1 LWAVAITLRII
12 LIQNLRR
19 LADQMVAGRGERA
32 DADGL
37 ADRLLKSGGKHSA
50 PDADVGARLSA
61 PLSEVFAAQLAKRLR
76 DKDPRTTP
84 ALGLLAER
92 FRLQESSIEYVV
104 QNAQA
109 QAGRV

>member
-1 LWAVAITLRII
+1 LWAVAITLRIV
-12 LIQNLRR
+12 LIENLRR

-76 DKDPRTTP
+76 DQDPRTTP
-84 ALGLLAER
+84 RA
-92 FRLQESSIEYVV
+92 
-104 QNAQA
+104 
-109 QAGRV
+109 RVAR

>member
-1 LWAVAITLRII
+1 LWAVAITLRIV

-32 DADGL
+32 DAD
-37 ADRLLKSGGKHSA
+37 RLLKSGGKHSA
-50 PDADVGARLSA
+50 PDADIGARLSA

-76 DKDPRTTP
+76 DQDPRTTP

>member
-1 LWAVAITLRII
+1 
-12 LIQNLRR
+12 
-19 LADQMVAGRGERA
+19 MVAGRGERA
-32 DADGL
+32 D

-50 PDADVGARLSA
+50 PDADIGARLSA

-76 DKDPRTTP
+76 DQDPRTTP

-109 QAGRV
+109 HAGRV